1 LRKNQSQLISTTDL
15 LLLLMAVTWGANF
28 AVVKQTLREMLP
40 LSFNAIRFSLA
51 SIFLLFALR
60 ILEGG
65 FLLDK
70 KDLKGVFLLG
80 LVGHTFY
87 QLLFINGIAKTTASL
102 SALIMATSPLFVV
115 FLGSFVG
122 AEKISRRI
130 LLGVLLSLAGVF
142 ILVSGSSSNFGLAQA
157 HIVGGVLTLA
167 AAVCWAAYTVFSKP
181 YLARYSPLRLTVT
194 TMVLGTIVL
203 DISAIPSLL
212 AQDWRSVTVEGWTG
226 LAYSFGLAIVV
237 GYVIWEIGVHRVG
250 PGRTAVYQNLIPVI
264 ATAMSCLWLGET
276 IAEAQII
283 GAGMVFLGI
292 YLARRY

>member
-1 LRKNQSQLISTTDL
+1 
-15 LLLLMAVTWGANF
+15 MAVTWGANF

-102 SALIMATSPLFVV
+102 SALVMATSPLFVV
-115 FLGSFVG
+115 FLGSLVG

-142 ILVSGSSSNFGLAQA
+142 MLVSGSRSEFGFAQT
-157 HIVGGVLTLA
+157 HVVGGVLTLA

-181 YLARYSPLRLTVT
+181 YLTRYSPLRLTVT

-226 LAYSFGLAIVV
+226 LAYSFGLAIVI
-237 GYVIWEIGVHRVG
+237 GYVIWEIGVKRVG
-250 PGRTAVYQNLIPVI
+250 PGRTAVYQNLIPVV
-264 ATAMSCLWLGET
+264 ATAVSCLWLGET

-292 YLARRY
+292 YLARRH